1 MKKLIL
7 KLSKLSITAIFVSCL
22 MVSCVSVPKIG
33 NLKPIYVT
41 NMKQINLL
49 PTSSIDS
56 DVDTMMQLQGTFGNQ
71 TFTVLTYVQ
80 ADENGIFM
88 SLMNDFGT
96 EMGDMTYDG
105 FEVNFESAMFP
116 DNLPAEYI
124 INDFQNAFYKTE
136 DLKKN
141 LIASKLNFVITE
153 KEGTEIRQ
161 VLDGK
166 KVIEEIVLSEDNVL
180 IKNILRGYE
189 FNLIIS
195 E

>member
-141 LIASKLNFVITE
+141 LTASKLNFVITE